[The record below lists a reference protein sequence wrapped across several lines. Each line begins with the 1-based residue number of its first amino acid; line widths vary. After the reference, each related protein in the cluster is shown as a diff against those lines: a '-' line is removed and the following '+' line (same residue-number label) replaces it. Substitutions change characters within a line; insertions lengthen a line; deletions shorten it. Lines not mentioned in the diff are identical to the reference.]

1 MLQQLRA
8 SSQRSWRLPGPPDV
22 REIEDS
28 GLLRVLVQ
36 ALVIVG
42 IMATDVAAETT
53 NSFWAIP
60 LSLIGSY
67 WSWTH
72 RRQRNTIA
80 KFCIA
85 AGMLIFLSVFLGRLF
100 AQLYDSRV
108 LLAELLIQLQ
118 ILHSFDLPR
127 RKDLGYSAVIGF
139 ILIGVA
145 ATLSQTMTFGLFLL
159 LFLAVALPVLIL
171 DYRSRLGLL
180 SIRFTRLG
188 FSPKQLG
195 LLLGVV
201 ISLGLIIFALV
212 PRLPGYQLQTF
223 PVSGKIEFE
232 GDFSGQDVIN
242 PGYVR
247 EGEQGEGEGTGT
259 GTGGTGT
266 EFDSTFYYGFNS
278 EINQNLRGMLEPKVV
293 MRVRSQAPGFWR
305 VLAFDQYTG
314 QGWKVSRNDNANVL
328 RRPSWSYQF
337 LIPQLYELGQTER
350 VIQTYSI
357 VSEFPN
363 LIPALTQP
371 RTLYFPTQ
379 EIAFDPEGGLRS
391 PVRLGESVTYTVV
404 SSVPYRN
411 QAQLS
416 QAPTTYPNQIKKY
429 YLQVPSAIQP
439 RVRQQTEALLESAPR
454 PLTSNYDKALY
465 LAQTLKQRYSL
476 QSDIPA
482 LEPDQDLVEAFLFD
496 FEGGYPDHFATAL
509 TVMLRS
515 IGIPAR
521 LAAGL
526 GTGEFNPFTGFY
538 VVKNTDAY
546 ALTEVYFPGQG
557 WFSFDAIPGHDLFP
571 PSVEIDQT
579 FSVLQQFWNWVAGW
593 LPSPLTSWLN
603 GVFTVVFG
611 TISRLL
617 EWFLG
622 SWQGLI
628 VGLLSLT
635 GLGFLFWLLR
645 QGWRFW
651 RYQLWL
657 QQLPPMEALYQQ
669 MLTWTRQRG
678 LGKQPQQTPLE
689 YARQVQ
695 QQGDAAWSSVVD
707 DIAQAYVRWRY
718 GGLMPNLD
726 YLQQQ
731 LRILQRSQSRNRR
744 RSSR

>member
-8 SSQRSWRLPGPPDV
+8 ASRQSWRLPGPPDAKD
-22 REIEDS
+22 IEDS
-28 GLLRVLVQ
+28 ALLRALVQ

-42 IMATDVAAETT
+42 IIATDVAAETT

-60 LSLIGSY
+60 LSLVGGY

-72 RRQRNTIA
+72 RRQRNTVA

-85 AGMLIFLSVFLGRLF
+85 AGMLIFLFSFLGRLF

-159 LFLAVALPVLIL
+159 LFLAVALPVLVL

-180 SIRFTRLG
+180 TVRFTRLG
-188 FSPKQLG
+188 FAPRRLAV
-195 LLLGVV
+195 LLGVV
-201 ISLGLIIFALV
+201 LGLGLIIFALV

-232 GDFSGQDVIN
+232 GDFSGRDVIN

-247 EGEQGEGEGTGT
+247 EGQQREGEGTGT
-259 GTGGTGT
+259 GTGDSGT
-266 EFDSTFYYGFNS
+266 EFNSTFYYGFNS
-278 EINQNLRGMLEPKVV
+278 EINQNLRGMLEPKVI

-314 QGWKVSRNDNANVL
+314 QGWKVSRNDDANVL

-337 LIPQLYELGQTER
+337 LVPQLSELGETKR

-357 VSEFPN
+357 VSDFPN
-363 LIPALTQP
+363 LIPALTLP
-371 RTLYFPTQ
+371 RALYFPTQ
-379 EIAFDPEGGLRS
+379 EVAFDPEGGLRS
-391 PVRLGESVTYTVV
+391 PVGLGEGVTYTVV
-404 SSVPYRN
+404 SAVPYRN
-411 QAQLS
+411 QTRLS
-416 QAPTTYPNQIKKY
+416 QAPTTYPSSIQKY
-429 YLQVPSAIQP
+429 YLQVPSAIQA
-439 RVRQQTEALLESAPR
+439 RVRQQTETLLESSPR

-465 LAQTLKQRYSL
+465 LAQTLKQQYSL
-476 QSDIPA
+476 RSDIPA
-482 LEPDQDLVEAFLFD
+482 LEPEQDLVEAFLFE

-521 LAAGL
+521 LAAGM

-557 WFSFDAIPGHDLFP
+557 WFAFDAIPGHDLFP

-579 FSVLQQFWNWVAGW
+579 FTVLQQFWNWVAGW
-593 LPSPLTSWLN
+593 LPSPLSSWLT
-603 GVFTVVFG
+603 GVFTAVFG
-611 TISRLL
+611 TIGRLL

-628 VGLLSLT
+628 VGLFSLT
-635 GLGFLFWLLR
+635 GLGFLGWLLR

-651 RYQLWL
+651 RYQRWL
-657 QQLPPMEALYQQ
+657 QQLPPMEALYQR
-669 MLTWTRQRG
+669 MLAWLQLQG
-678 LGKQPQQTPLE
+678 VGKQPQQTPLE
-689 YARQVQ
+689 YAQQVQ
-695 QQGDAAWSSVVD
+695 QQENAVWSGVVTE
-707 DIAQAYVRWRY
+707 IAQAYVRWRY
-718 GGLMPNLD
+718 GGLTPNLD

-731 LRILQRSQSRNRR
+731 LRTLQKSQPRNRR
-744 RSSR
+744 RRSR